1 MIVWLDFR
9 SRPFADINR
18 SRFPLPHSK
27 HSCKVPDLKSNECD
41 GLDYYRLVGASDIG
55 KEDLEVTNIAWTDFF
70 TATLPGGPL
79 EHCVLAGV
87 ENKDDLANVEAAVG
101 QEPFTYVGVRKSP
114 EAVVRDGNRTSS
126 GVTKKRRD
134 WFNLD
139 GSEVPRNVWA
149 ENKPDNRVSLQAYG
163 IYNFDA
169 EGLDDIENYRPGK
182 KGDDFVFNKA
192 VVRCCPKG
200 YIPNSFCTA
209 E

>member
-1 MIVWLDFR
+1 M
-9 SRPFADINR
+9 
-18 SRFPLPHSK
+18 
-27 HSCKVPDLKSNECD
+27 
-41 GLDYYRLVGASDIG
+41 
-55 KEDLEVTNIAWTDFF
+55 
-70 TATLPGGPL
+70 
-79 EHCVLAGV
+79 LAGV
-87 ENKDDLANVEAAVG
+87 KNKDDLANVEAAAG
-101 QEPFTYVGVRKSP
+101 QEQYTYVGVVKSP
-114 EAVVRDGNRTSS
+114 KNVLRDGNRTSS